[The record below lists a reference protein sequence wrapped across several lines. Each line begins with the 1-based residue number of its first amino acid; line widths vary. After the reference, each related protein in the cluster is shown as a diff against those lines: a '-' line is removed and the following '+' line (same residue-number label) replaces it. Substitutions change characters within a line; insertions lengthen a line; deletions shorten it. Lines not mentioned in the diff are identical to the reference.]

1 MFLRQVGT
9 PHSVVVAPAATAGAA
24 GAVNVAAD
32 GAELGGA
39 PPGDDGAT
47 DGNSQKLHACRNC
60 QKAKTACTDQRP
72 CARCAEIF
80 AEIFAEKFAEVFAPK
95 PRDARALHTACIP
108 THHCAIGT
116 SCGHA
121 TSRIP
126 DTMLCYA
133 MLCYAMLC
141 ARRCLRLQVPC
152 DDDQRA
158 VKRACT
164 NCKRAKVRR
173 NPPTTT
179 TTRKTSFAHRH
190 LGDISR
196 RI

>member
-72 CARCAEIF
+72 CARCAEKF
-80 AEIFAEKFAEVFAPK
+80 AEIFAEIFAPK

-116 SCGHA
+116 PCRHA
-121 TSRIP
+121 TSLIK
-126 DTMLCYA
+126 DA
-133 MLCYAMLC
+133 MCAQVLEAASAM
-141 ARRCLRLQVPC
+141 R
-152 DDDQRA
+152 
-158 VKRACT
+158 
-164 NCKRAKVRR
+164 
-173 NPPTTT
+173 
-179 TTRKTSFAHRH
+179 
-190 LGDISR
+190 
-196 RI
+196 